1 MKIEMD
7 IALLQ
12 MTQTRINTAKQSQ
25 PMQTSSSNY
34 AKESNSFDKVF
45 NDTMSGTNAP
55 VEQQKQVVANDSQA
69 ITAEEAV
76 TEVTEVVEATTI
88 EEVFDVLGIEH
99 DEAMLFA
106 EIEGQLIPVEEM
118 MNLEDLTAALGIT
131 KEELEAILQQLLG
144 EQMPMNDVWAV
155 LEQTPALL
163 AQITAVL
170 QGESNVV
177 TPKEATKVVEFL
189 KLAETLSVK
198 TDTVYQQQYQ
208 LNQTKDLLQSFASQF
223 QSVTQQETPKSA
235 TFQQVVQQ
243 LTQTTQQTTQQ
254 TTIKQEA
261 DMTQVNASQQQATTV
276 TTKTVTVT
284 LPAQPSSQSEALAK
298 EIQNLLNRSQLSN
311 NQGTIRL
318 VLKLFPENLGQIRIE
333 VMQKDGLMQAR
344 LLATTAAGKELL
356 DSNLNQLKS
365 AFVAQNIQM
374 ERIDVAQSLQDAE
387 RNNRDQ
393 NFLNNFFRQQQEEQ
407 EEKKDGE
414 DEQQSFGEFLTEE
427 FLTEEV

>member
-55 VEQQKQVVANDSQA
+55 VDQQKQVVANDSQA

-208 LNQTKDLLQSFASQF
+208 LNQTKDLLQSFVNQF
-223 QSVTQQETPKSA
+223 QSVTQQETTKST

-243 LTQTTQQTTQQ
+243 LTQTTV
-254 TTIKQEA
+254 KQEA
-261 DMTQVNASQQQATTV
+261 DTTQVNASQQQATTV

>member
-1 MKIEMD
+1 MD

-12 MTQTRINTAKQSQ
+12 VTQTRINTAKQSQ

-34 AKESNSFDKVF
+34 TKESNSFDKVF

-55 VEQQKQVVANDSQA
+55 VEQQKQVAANDSQA

-106 EIEGQLIPVEEM
+106 EIEGQLIRVEEM

-208 LNQTKDLLQSFASQF
+208 LNQTKDLLQSFVNQF
-223 QSVTQQETPKSA
+223 QSVTQQETTKST
-235 TFQQVVQQ
+235 TFQQ
-243 LTQTTQQTTQQ
+243 LTQTTV
-254 TTIKQEA
+254 KQEA
-261 DMTQVNASQQQATTV
+261 DTTQVNASQQQATTV

>member
-1 MKIEMD
+1 
-7 IALLQ
+7 
-12 MTQTRINTAKQSQ
+12 
-25 PMQTSSSNY
+25 
-34 AKESNSFDKVF
+34 
-45 NDTMSGTNAP
+45 
-55 VEQQKQVVANDSQA
+55 
-69 ITAEEAV
+69 
-76 TEVTEVVEATTI
+76 
-88 EEVFDVLGIEH
+88 
-99 DEAMLFA
+99 MLFA
-106 EIEGQLIPVEEM
+106 EIEGQLIRVEEM

-189 KLAETLSVK
+189 KLTETLGVK

-208 LNQTKDLLQSFASQF
+208 LNQTKDLLQSFVNKF
-223 QSVTQQETPKSA
+223 QSVTQQETTKST

-243 LTQTTQQTTQQ
+243 LTQTTV
-254 TTIKQEA
+254 KQEA
-261 DMTQVNASQQQATTV
+261 DTTQVNASQQQATTV
-276 TTKTVTVT
+276 TTKTLTVT

-414 DEQQSFGEFLTEE
+414 DEQQSFSEFLTEE
-427 FLTEEV
+427 FLNEEV

>member
-1 MKIEMD
+1 MD
-7 IALLQ
+7 VSLLQ
-12 MTQTRINTAKQSQ
+12 MTQTRINTSKQIQ
-25 PMQTSSSNY
+25 PTQTSSSAY
-34 AKESNSFDKVF
+34 KKESSSFDKVF
-45 NDTMSGTNAP
+45 NDTMSGANTP
-55 VEQQKQVVANDSQA
+55 VEQQKQVVTDANQA

-76 TEVTEVVEATTI
+76 AEVTEVVDATTL
-88 EEVFDVLGIEH
+88 EEVLDVLGIEH
-99 DEAMLFA
+99 DEALLFV
-106 EIEGQLIPVEEM
+106 EIEGQLITVEEM
-118 MNLEDLTAALGIT
+118 MNVEDLTAALGMT
-131 KEELEAILQQLLG
+131 KEELQSIIEQLLG
-144 EQMPMNDVWAV
+144 EEMPIDDVWAIF
-155 LEQTPALL
+155 EQTPALL
-163 AQITAVL
+163 AQITSVL

-223 QSVTQQETPKSA
+223 QSVTQQETTKTA

-243 LTQTTQQTTQQ
+243 LTQTTV
-254 TTIKQEA
+254 KQET
-261 DMTQVNASQQQATTV
+261 DTTQVNVNQQQATAV

-284 LPAQPSSQSEALAK
+284 LPTQSSSQSEALAK

-311 NQGTIRL
+311 NQGTMRL

-333 VMQKDGLMQAR
+333 VMQKDGLLQAR
-344 LLATTAAGKELL
+344 LLATTTAGKELL

-407 EEKKDGE
+407 EEKKDG
-414 DEQQSFGEFLTEE
+414 DDDQQSFSEFLTEE

>member
-12 MTQTRINTAKQSQ
+12 VTQTRINTAKQSQ

-55 VEQQKQVVANDSQA
+55 VDQQKQVVANDSQA

-106 EIEGQLIPVEEM
+106 EIEGQLIRVEEM

-189 KLAETLSVK
+189 KLTETLSVK

-208 LNQTKDLLQSFASQF
+208 LNQTKDLLQSFVNQF
-223 QSVTQQETPKSA
+223 QSVTQQETTKST

-243 LTQTTQQTTQQ
+243 LTQTTV
-254 TTIKQEA
+254 KQEA
-261 DMTQVNASQQQATTV
+261 DTTQVNASQQQATTV
-276 TTKTVTVT
+276 TTKTLTVT

-414 DEQQSFGEFLTEE
+414 DEQQSFSEFLTEE

>member
-1 MKIEMD
+1 MD

-12 MTQTRINTAKQSQ
+12 MTQTRINTSKQTQ
-25 PMQTSSSNY
+25 LTQTSSSNY
-34 AKESNSFDKVF
+34 TKESNSFDKVF
-45 NDTMSGTNAP
+45 NDTMSESNTP
-55 VEQQKQVVANDSQA
+55 VEQQKQVATNDHQA

-76 TEVTEVVEATTI
+76 TEVTEVVEATTL

-99 DEAMLFA
+99 DEALLFA

-118 MNLEDLTAALGIT
+118 MNLEDLTAALGMT
-131 KEELEAILQQLLG
+131 KEELQSIIDQLLG
-144 EQMPMNDVWAV
+144 EQMPMDDVWAI

-223 QSVTQQETPKSA
+223 QSATQQETTKNV

-243 LTQTTQQTTQQ
+243 LTQTTV
-254 TTIKQEA
+254 KQET
-261 DMTQVNASQQQATTV
+261 DTTQVNANQQQTTTV

-284 LPAQPSSQSEALAK
+284 LPAQPSAQSEALAK

-311 NQGTIRL
+311 NQGTMRL

-333 VMQKDGLMQAR
+333 VMQKDGILQAR
-344 LLATTAAGKELL
+344 LLATTAVGKELL

-414 DEQQSFGEFLTEE
+414 DEQQSFSEFLTEE
-427 FLTEEV
+427 FLTEEM

>member
-1 MKIEMD
+1 MD

-34 AKESNSFDKVF
+34 TKESNSFDKVF

-55 VEQQKQVVANDSQA
+55 VEQQKQVAANDSQA

-106 EIEGQLIPVEEM
+106 EIEGQLIRVEEM

-208 LNQTKDLLQSFASQF
+208 LNQTKDLLQSFVNKF
-223 QSVTQQETPKSA
+223 QSVTQQETTKST

-243 LTQTTQQTTQQ
+243 LTQTTQQTTV
-254 TTIKQEA
+254 KQEA
-261 DMTQVNASQQQATTV
+261 DTTQVNASQQQATTV

-414 DEQQSFGEFLTEE
+414 DEQQSFSEFLTEE

>member
-1 MKIEMD
+1 MD

-12 MTQTRINTAKQSQ
+12 VTQTRINTAKQSQ

-34 AKESNSFDKVF
+34 TKESNSFDKVF

-55 VEQQKQVVANDSQA
+55 VEQQKQVAANDSQA

-76 TEVTEVVEATTI
+76 TEVTEVVEATTL

-208 LNQTKDLLQSFASQF
+208 LNQTKDLLQSFVNQF
-223 QSVTQQETPKSA
+223 QSVTQQETTKST

-243 LTQTTQQTTQQ
+243 LTQTTV
-254 TTIKQEA
+254 KQEA
-261 DMTQVNASQQQATTV
+261 DTTQVNASQQQATTV

-414 DEQQSFGEFLTEE
+414 DEQQSFSEFLTEE

>member
-55 VEQQKQVVANDSQA
+55 VDQQKQVVANDSQA

-76 TEVTEVVEATTI
+76 TEVTEVVEATTL

-106 EIEGQLIPVEEM
+106 EIEGQLIRVEEM

-189 KLAETLSVK
+189 KLAESLSVK

-223 QSVTQQETPKSA
+223 QSATQQETTKNA

-243 LTQTTQQTTQQ
+243 LTQTAV
-254 TTIKQEA
+254 KQET
-261 DMTQVNASQQQATTV
+261 DTTQVNANQQQTTTV

-284 LPAQPSSQSEALAK
+284 LPAQPSAQSEALTK

-311 NQGTIRL
+311 NQGTMRL

-333 VMQKDGLMQAR
+333 VMQKDGILQAR
-344 LLATTAAGKELL
+344 LLATTAVGKELL

-365 AFVAQNIQM
+365 AFVSQNIQM

-414 DEQQSFGEFLTEE
+414 DEQQSFSEFLTEE
-427 FLTEEV
+427 FLNEEV

>member
-55 VEQQKQVVANDSQA
+55 VDQQKQVVANDSQA

-189 KLAETLSVK
+189 KLTETLSVK

-208 LNQTKDLLQSFASQF
+208 LNQTKDLLQSFVNKF
-223 QSVTQQETPKSA
+223 QSVTQQETTKST

-243 LTQTTQQTTQQ
+243 LTQTTV
-254 TTIKQEA
+254 KQEA
-261 DMTQVNASQQQATTV
+261 DTTQVNASQQQATTV
-276 TTKTVTVT
+276 TTKTLTVT

>member
-1 MKIEMD
+1 MD

-12 MTQTRINTAKQSQ
+12 VTQTRINTAKQSQ

-55 VEQQKQVVANDSQA
+55 VEQQKQVAANDSQA
-69 ITAEEAV
+69 ITAEDAV
-76 TEVTEVVEATTI
+76 TEVTEVVEATTL

-106 EIEGQLIPVEEM
+106 EIEGQLIRVEEM

-208 LNQTKDLLQSFASQF
+208 LNQTKDLLQSFVNQF
-223 QSVTQQETPKSA
+223 QSVTQQETTKST

-243 LTQTTQQTTQQ
+243 LTQTTV
-254 TTIKQEA
+254 KQEA
-261 DMTQVNASQQQATTV
+261 DTTQVNASQQQATTV

-414 DEQQSFGEFLTEE
+414 DEQQSFSEFLTEE

>member
-1 MKIEMD
+1 MD

-55 VEQQKQVVANDSQA
+55 VDQQKQVVANDSQA

-189 KLAETLSVK
+189 KLTETLSVK

-235 TFQQVVQQ
+235 TFQQ
-243 LTQTTQQTTQQ
+243 LTQTTV
-254 TTIKQEA
+254 KQEA
-261 DMTQVNASQQQATTV
+261 DTTQVNASQQQATTV
-276 TTKTVTVT
+276 TTKTLTVT

-333 VMQKDGLMQAR
+333 VMQKDGILQAR
-344 LLATTAAGKELL
+344 LLATTAVGKELL

-365 AFVAQNIQM
+365 AFVSQNIQM

-414 DEQQSFGEFLTEE
+414 DEQQSFSEFLTEE
-427 FLTEEV
+427 FLNEEV

>member
-1 MKIEMD
+1 MD

-12 MTQTRINTAKQSQ
+12 MTQTRINTAKQTQ
-25 PMQTSSSNY
+25 PAQTSSSNY

-45 NDTMSGTNAP
+45 NDTMSGSNTS
-55 VEQQKQVVANDSQA
+55 VEQQKQVATDSNQV

-76 TEVTEVVEATTI
+76 TEVTEIVEATTF

-118 MNLEDLTAALGIT
+118 MNLEDLTAALGMT
-131 KEELEAILQQLLG
+131 KEELQSIIEQLLG
-144 EQMPMNDVWAV
+144 EQLPMDDVWAI

-163 AQITAVL
+163 AQITSVL

-223 QSVTQQETPKSA
+223 QATTQQEMTKNA

-243 LTQTTQQTTQQ
+243 LTQTTV
-254 TTIKQEA
+254 KQET
-261 DMTQVNASQQQATTV
+261 DTTQVNANQQQTTTV

-284 LPAQPSSQSEALAK
+284 LPAQPSAQSEALAK

-311 NQGTIRL
+311 NQGTMRL

-333 VMQKDGLMQAR
+333 VMQKDGILQAR
-344 LLATTAAGKELL
+344 LLATTAAGKELI

-414 DEQQSFGEFLTEE
+414 DEQQSFSEFLTEE

>member
-1 MKIEMD
+1 MD

-12 MTQTRINTAKQSQ
+12 MTQTRINNAKQSQ
-25 PMQTSSSNY
+25 PAQTSSSSY

-45 NDTMSGTNAP
+45 NDTMSEVKPP
-55 VEQQKQVVANDSQA
+55 VEQQKQVATNDNQE

-76 TEVTEVVEATTI
+76 TEVTEVVEATTL

-99 DEAMLFA
+99 DEALLFA
-106 EIEGQLIPVEEM
+106 EIEGQLIPIEEM
-118 MNLEDLTAALGIT
+118 MNLEDLTAALGMT
-131 KEELEAILQQLLG
+131 KEELQSIIEQLLG
-144 EQMPMNDVWAV
+144 EQMSMDDVWAI

-189 KLAETLSVK
+189 KLAETLGVK

-208 LNQTKDLLQSFASQF
+208 LNQTKDLLQSFTSRF
-223 QSVTQQETPKSA
+223 QSATQQETTKTA

-243 LTQTTQQTTQQ
+243 LTQTTQQTTV
-254 TTIKQEA
+254 KQET
-261 DMTQVNASQQQATTV
+261 DTTQVNANQQQTTTV

-311 NQGTIRL
+311 NQGTMRL

-333 VMQKDGLMQAR
+333 VMQKDGILQAR
-344 LLATTAAGKELL
+344 LLATTTAGKELL

-407 EEKKDGE
+407 EEKKDSD
-414 DEQQSFGEFLTEE
+414 DEQQSFSEFLTEE
-427 FLTEEV
+427 FFNEEV